1 MKKKFI
7 NMREKVLYK
16 IITSWERGKKH
27 VTPLRIDE
35 NYLGK
40 YDPYGNQFDE
50 INESL
55 IELEDKGLIRVTRKE
70 YKSYNKIKKEH
81 MEVKK
86 IEVVPGKMVSLVNEW
101 IKETNKTEG
110 ET

>member
-1 MKKKFI
+1 MKKKYI
-7 NMREKVLYK
+7 SMREKVLYK
-16 IITSWERGKKH
+16 IINSWEGGKKH
-27 VTPLRIDE
+27 IIPLRIDE

-55 IELEDKGLIRVTRKE
+55 IELEDKGLIIVTRKE
-70 YKSYNKIKKEH
+70 YKSYHKIKKEH

-86 IEVVPGKMVSLVNEW
+86 IEVVPGKIITLVNEW
-101 IKETNKTEG
+101 IKETNKKEG
-110 ET
+110 DN